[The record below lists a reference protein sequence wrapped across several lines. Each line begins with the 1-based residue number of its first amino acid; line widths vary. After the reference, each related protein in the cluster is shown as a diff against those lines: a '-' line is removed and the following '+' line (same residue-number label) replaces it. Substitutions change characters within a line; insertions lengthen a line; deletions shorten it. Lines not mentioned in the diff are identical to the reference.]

1 MGCVG
6 TVMCRRSCFPASPV
20 LTYESML
27 KGIRRKGSYRFLLVD
42 LLMVVLLVV
51 NLTWIIFD
59 WLYASAA
66 FRDLLSSGL
75 PRFSAWYG
83 EQVHP
88 NFIFIDLAF
97 VGIFLADFLVG
108 WIVAVAKG
116 VYHRW
121 FFYPF
126 IHWYD
131 LLGCV
136 PVSGFRFLRLLRVVT
151 IVYRLHRAGVIDLS
165 ETAPG
170 RLAAKYYGVLVEEVS
185 DRVVIKMISDLQ
197 LELRNGSPVME
208 KIVAEVIRPQK
219 SELVEWMS
227 HRVETVASE
236 NYERYQ
242 DELGRYVH
250 RRIDAAL
257 QENEEFSRLGRI
269 PIAGPAIQEATERAI
284 SDMVGNVTRGVL
296 QDIASEKNRVVV
308 DEAADVVFD
317 ALLLREQDSR
327 LSRMVIDTLDRS
339 LEIIKKQVEIQQWK
353 LRENA
358 VDEADLQR
366 RLREALDGATPEV
379 GHAEG
384 SPEPP
389 KA

>member
-1 MGCVG
+1 M
-6 TVMCRRSCFPASPV
+6 FN
-20 LTYESML
+20 
-27 KGIRRKGSYRFLLVD
+27 GIRRKGSYRFLLVD
-42 LLMVVLLVV
+42 MFMVVLLVV

-66 FRDLLSSGL
+66 FRDLLESGL
-75 PRFSAWYG
+75 PGFSAWYG
-83 EQVHP
+83 AEVHP

-108 WIVAVAKG
+108 WIVAVVKG

-170 RLAAKYYGVLVEEVS
+170 RTAAKYYGVLVEEVS
-185 DRVVIKMISDLQ
+185 DRVVVKMIADLQ

-219 SELVEWMS
+219 GQLVEWMS

-236 NYERYQ
+236 NYDRYQ
-242 DELGRYVH
+242 EELGRYVH
-250 RRIDAAL
+250 TRIDTAL
-257 QENEEFSRLGRI
+257 RENEEFSRLGRI
-269 PIAGPAIQEATERAI
+269 PIAGPAIQDATERAI

-296 QDIASEKNRVVV
+296 QDIASQKNRIVLN
-308 DEAADVVFD
+308 EAADIVFD
-317 ALLLREQDSR
+317 ALLLRERDSR
-327 LSRMVIDTLDRS
+327 LSRMVIDTIDRS
-339 LEIIKKQVEIQQWK
+339 LEIMKKQVQIQQWK
-353 LRENA
+353 VREQA
-358 VDEADLQR
+358 EDEADLRR
-366 RLREALDGATPEV
+366 RLREALDTATPE
-379 GHAEG
+379 
-384 SPEPP
+384 STPTD
-389 KA
+389 